1 MKKIGLV
8 LAGGGAR
15 GGYEIG
21 ALKAL
26 EELGFKYDVITGTS
40 VGAINAFM
48 LLSNKK
54 DVLFEM
60 WNTIDYEAVVDHK
73 YTWKNKSLETIIKAP
88 FHNGFALTPLEK
100 LINDRVV
107 CIGEIGLDYHWSD
120 DKDNQKF
127 YFKEFIKLA
136 YKYNLPICIHCR
148 EA

>member
-60 WNTIDYEAVVDHK
+60 WDTIDYEAVVDHK
-73 YTWKNKSLETIIKAP
+73 YTWKNKSLETIVKAP

-100 LINDRVV
+100 LINDN
-107 CIGEIGLDYHWSD
+107 IFG
-120 DKDNQKF
+120 
-127 YFKEFIKLA
+127 
-136 YKYNLPICIHCR
+136 
-148 EA
+148 